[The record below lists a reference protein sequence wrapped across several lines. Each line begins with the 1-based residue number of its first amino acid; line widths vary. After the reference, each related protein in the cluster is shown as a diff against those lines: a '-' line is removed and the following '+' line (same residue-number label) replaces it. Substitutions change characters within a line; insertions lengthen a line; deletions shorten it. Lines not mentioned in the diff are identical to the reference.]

1 MTRGWGGG
9 EKASVA
15 AEWGWGDEG
24 TDEAGQTLQ
33 QGGGGKGGMSGGK
46 GQELQLVKF
55 PYWCQV
61 PWVSWWQKGPG
72 E

>member
-33 QGGGGKGGMSGGK
+33 QGGGGR
-46 GQELQLVKF
+46 EECLVGRGRNS
-55 PYWCQV
+55 
-61 PWVSWWQKGPG
+61 SW
-72 E
+72 

>member
-33 QGGGGKGGMSGGK
+33 QGGGEGRSVWWEGAGTPAGKVP
-46 GQELQLVKF
+46 LLV
-55 PYWCQV
+55 PS
-61 PWVSWWQKGPG
+61 PLG
-72 E
+72 